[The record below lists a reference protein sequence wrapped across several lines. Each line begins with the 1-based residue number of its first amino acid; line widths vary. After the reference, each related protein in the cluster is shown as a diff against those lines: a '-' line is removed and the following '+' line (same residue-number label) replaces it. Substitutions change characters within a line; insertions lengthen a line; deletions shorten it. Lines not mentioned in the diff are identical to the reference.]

1 MAMTKEQRIELLK
14 LAREAKA
21 KKAKERKDLG
31 EVPVKKTR
39 AKKAVPPTSSPPNE
53 EMETIAENSDNSFDD
68 MVMTPYTL
76 VPKPKATKS
85 VKTPTRSLNLN
96 IEKEESNID
105 EEVITEEIVEVRK
118 KPKKKVV
125 KKIVYESNSEDEIEE
140 TIVEK
145 KPKKKAQSVSSTK
158 ASQSFF
164 NY

>member
-1 MAMTKEQRIELLK
+1 

-21 KKAKERKDLG
+21 KKAKERKDSG
-31 EVPVKKTR
+31 EEPVKKTR

-85 VKTPTRSLNLN
+85 VKTPTRALNLN

-140 TIVEK
+140 RVVEK

>member
-21 KKAKERKDLG
+21 KKAKERKDSG

-39 AKKAVPPTSSPPNE
+39 AKKAVAPSSPPPNE

-76 VPKPKATKS
+76 VPKPKA
-85 VKTPTRSLNLN
+85 VKAVKAPKAPKAPSKSLNLN

-118 KPKKKVV
+118 KPKKKLL
-125 KKIVYESNSEDEIEE
+125 KR
-140 TIVEK
+140 
-145 KPKKKAQSVSSTK
+145 
-158 ASQSFF
+158 
-164 NY
+164 

>member
-1 MAMTKEQRIELLK
+1 MKLK
-14 LAREAKA
+14 LKRQRSAKIRA
-21 KKAKERKDLG
+21 KY
-31 EVPVKKTR
+31 PVKKTR

-125 KKIVYESNSEDEIEE
+125 KKKI
-140 TIVEK
+140 K
-145 KPKKKAQSVSSTK
+145 
-158 ASQSFF
+158 
-164 NY
+164 